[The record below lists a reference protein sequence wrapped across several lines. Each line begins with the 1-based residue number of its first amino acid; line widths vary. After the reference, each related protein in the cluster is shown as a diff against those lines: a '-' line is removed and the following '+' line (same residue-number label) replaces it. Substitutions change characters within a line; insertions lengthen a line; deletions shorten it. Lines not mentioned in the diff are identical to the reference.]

1 MLKTFATICIIGM
14 FTSSCTSKKASRTEG
29 SHEAEQDLTM
39 IVGTYTS
46 GDSKGLYSFR
56 FNEEN
61 GTATALSEAE
71 VENPSYLVPSA
82 DGKFIYAVSEFSNE
96 QAAANAFAFNK
107 EEGTFRLLN
116 TQKTGGEDPCYIITN
131 GSNVVTANYS
141 EEAFLSSRSIR
152 TVHFSPLLRW

>member
-1 MLKTFATICIIGM
+1 MLKILATICIIGM
-14 FTSSCTSKKASRTEG
+14 ATSSCTSKKASRTES
-29 SHEAEQDLTM
+29 SHEAEPELTM

-82 DGKFIYAVSEFSNE
+82 DGKSSATI
-96 QAAANAFAFNK
+96 K
-107 EEGTFRLLN
+107 LLP
-116 TQKTGGEDPCYIITN
+116 TH
-131 GSNVVTANYS
+131 
-141 EEAFLSSRSIR
+141 LLSIR
-152 TVHFSPLLRW
+152 KRALSGY

>member
-29 SHEAEQDLTM
+29 SHEAEQELTM

-96 QAAANAFAFNK
+96 QAAANAFAFIRRK
-107 EEGTFRLLN
+107 E
-116 TQKTGGEDPCYIITN
+116 
-131 GSNVVTANYS
+131 
-141 EEAFLSSRSIR
+141 LSDC
-152 TVHFSPLLRW
+152 

>member
-82 DGKFIYAVSEFSNE
+82 D
-96 QAAANAFAFNK
+96 ANSSMQSANSATNK
-107 EEGTFRLLN
+107 LLP
-116 TQKTGGEDPCYIITN
+116 TH
-131 GSNVVTANYS
+131 
-141 EEAFLSSRSIR
+141 LLSIR
-152 TVHFSPLLRW
+152 RKELSDC

>member
-29 SHEAEQDLTM
+29 SHEAEQELTM

-96 QAAANAFAFNK
+96 QAVLP
-107 EEGTFRLLN
+107 THLL
-116 TQKTGGEDPCYIITN
+116 
-131 GSNVVTANYS
+131 
-141 EEAFLSSRSIR
+141 SIR
-152 TVHFSPLLRW
+152 RKELSDC

>member
-29 SHEAEQDLTM
+29 SHEAEQELTM

-96 QAAANAFAFNK
+96 LLP
-107 EEGTFRLLN
+107 TRLL
-116 TQKTGGEDPCYIITN
+116 
-131 GSNVVTANYS
+131 
-141 EEAFLSSRSIR
+141 SIR
-152 TVHFSPLLRW
+152 RKELSDC

>member
-116 TQKTGGEDPCYIITN
+116 TQKTGGEDPATSLPTEVMWLLPIT
-131 GSNVVTANYS
+131 V

>member
-1 MLKTFATICIIGM
+1 MLKILATICIIGM
-14 FTSSCTSKKASRTEG
+14 ATSSCTSKKASRTES
-29 SHEAEQDLTM
+29 SHEAEPELTM

-82 DGKFIYAVSEFSNE
+82 DGKFIYAVSEFSND

-116 TQKTGGEDPCYIITN
+116 TQKTEGEDPCYIITN
-131 GSNVVTANYS
+131 GSHVITANYS
-141 EEAFLSSRSIR
+141 GGSVSVFPID
-152 TVHFSPLLRW
+152 